1 MRKSRSHNNLTKR
14 GEQGAENEE
23 ENVEDKG
30 NFRDL
35 VTDLSELEIQQYQG
49 MLLADQLQASA

>member
-23 ENVEDKG
+23 ENVEEKG